1 MLDLCQALLRI
12 PYPSCPEPKG
22 FRTEV
27 LNLLAESYRETLRLF
42 EIF

>member
-12 PYPSCPEPKG
+12 PCPSCPELKG
-22 FRTEV
+22 FRTEA
-27 LNLLAESYRETLRLF
+27 LNLLAESYHETLHLF